1 MAKSTKK
8 TKQPSFEE
16 AMQQLE
22 SLVDL
27 MEQGDLSLEDSLQT
41 FEEGVK
47 LTRICQL
54 ALKEAEQKVQ
64 ILSKAS
70 TDADLES
77 FNREL

>member
-1 MAKSTKK
+1 MAKSAKK
-8 TKQPSFEE
+8 IKQPSFEE

-22 SLVDL
+22 SLVDS

-47 LTRICQL
+47 LTRICQI

-64 ILSKAS
+64 ILSQAS
-70 TDADLES
+70 PNAELES